1 MEIKHPARSRIS
13 LCSPSERMGF
23 PGGVHGEDPACQ
35 YRDAKRRVFDPW
47 VGKIPWRRKWQPT
60 PVFFPGES
68 HGQRSL
74 VGYSPQGHNASEC
87 DWSDLS
93 CMQWKNAHKA
103 LSKSSWHPGSTS
115 IIVIYHDVLL
125 GLAAMWGYACMR
137 RNVNRACMRGKSEF
151 YTG

>member
-23 PGGVHGEDPACQ
+23 PGGVHGEEPACQ
-35 YRDAKRRVFDPW
+35 CRDAKRRVFDPW

-74 VGYSPQGHNASEC
+74 VGYSPRGRNASDVTE
-87 DWSDLS
+87 
-93 CMQWKNAHKA
+93 A
-103 LSKSSWHPGSTS
+103 T
-115 IIVIYHDVLL
+115 YHVCNERMHIKHSARVLDTQEVPQSL
-125 GLAAMWGYACMR
+125 
-137 RNVNRACMRGKSEF
+137 
-151 YTG
+151 